1 VSVRNATGVR
11 SNAYAAKLGGEGKP
25 SQPVMSIRLHGNF
38 ASARRPTDQAK
49 RDSAIP
55 PQFARASLNRPGQ
68 PVWTSIILMSLR
80 PAECGDD
87 HDVIHLGGETAVVVP
102 LHEYGMLAALRK
114 RASAEEIAEAEID
127 AAIAEHEAWKA
138 AGRPG
143 GTIPHEVAMAELLGG
158 Q

>member
-1 VSVRNATGVR
+1 MLGVKKQLTVATSR
-11 SNAYAAKLGGEGKP
+11 SYVG
-25 SQPVMSIRLHGNF
+25 SSDR
-38 ASARRPTDQAK
+38 S
-49 RDSAIP
+49 S
-55 PQFARASLNRPGQ
+55 RASLNRPGQ
-68 PVWTSIILMSLR
+68 PAWTSIVLMSAG
-80 PAECGDD
+80 PAESGDD

-102 LHEYGMLAALRK
+102 LQEYGMLAALRK

-143 GTIPHEVAMAELLGG
+143 DTISHEVAMAELLGG

>member
-1 VSVRNATGVR
+1 MFQLRLAEHPGLLMVIQVPA
-11 SNAYAAKLGGEGKP
+11 
-25 SQPVMSIRLHGNF
+25 SQ
-38 ASARRPTDQAK
+38 TD
-49 RDSAIP
+49 RTRIT
-55 PQFARASLNRPGQ
+55 SLLVNRPGQ
-68 PVWTSIILMSLR
+68 PAWTSIVLMSAG
-80 PAECGDD
+80 PAESGDD

-114 RASAEEIAEAEID
+114 RASAEAIAEAEID

-138 AGRPG
+138 GGRPG